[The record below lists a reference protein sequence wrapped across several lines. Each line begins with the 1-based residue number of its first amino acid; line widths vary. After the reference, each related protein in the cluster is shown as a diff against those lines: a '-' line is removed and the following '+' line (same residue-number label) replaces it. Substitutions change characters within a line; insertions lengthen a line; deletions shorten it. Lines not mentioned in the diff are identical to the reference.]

1 MARKAA
7 SILIAGAFG
16 ALLCAAPGATAKA
29 CKPVVNPYPGTRYDG
44 VNLRRIRAIGVSCAT
59 ARRVARGAHRKAL
72 GIPPVAPIRRFT
84 WHRWR
89 VSGDLRPA
97 SDVYV
102 ARRGGRRVKWRF

>member
-1 MARKAA
+1 
-7 SILIAGAFG
+7 
-16 ALLCAAPGATAKA
+16 
-29 CKPVVNPYPGTRYDG
+29 
-44 VNLRRIRAIGVSCAT
+44 
-59 ARRVARGAHRKAL
+59 VARGAHRKAL

-84 WHRWR
+84 WHGWR